1 MKTISQHIKTFIAMA
16 AVFCVVAPFIA
27 GAYYLVLY
35 PLYVLSRRADVTLDQ
50 LLYFP
55 TVSVLFFVLLPAL
68 LLTPLV
74 LGVIPAFITCVLSFL
89 VYLMRGYVNW
99 WLVCLFAFVACAAPL
114 NFDGPLGFD
123 GLETSTNLVTKPIF
137 VLSGFLSALTICWWR
152 RAFGFYR
159 IIR

>member
-1 MKTISQHIKTFIAMA
+1 MKTISQHFKIFIAMS
-16 AVFCVVAPFIA
+16 AVFCIIAPLIA

-35 PLYVLSRRADVTLDQ
+35 PLYVLSGQADVTIDQ

-55 TVSVLFFVLLPAL
+55 KLSVLFFVLLPGL
-68 LLTPLV
+68 LLTPFI
-74 LGVIPAFITCVLSFL
+74 LGMIPALITCVMSFM

-99 WLVCLFAFVACAAPL
+99 WLVCLFAFVACAT
-114 NFDGPLGFD
+114 PLGFG
-123 GLETSTNLVTKPIF
+123 GLDASTNLITKPIF

-152 RAFGFYR
+152 GAFGFNR